1 MLKQLYISG
10 GKLVEDN
17 GGTDAAVQVYIA
29 PDETEKKYLVEQLK
43 IDEHTLTSSLDPD
56 ELSRL
61 EFEPDHLAM
70 IIKRP
75 KHYTAEDNFLFKVS
89 SIGAFLFKDKLVVVV
104 AEEEPLFE
112 GKPFIKVHSVQ
123 DIMLK
128 LIYRAIVHFVEHL
141 KGINMMAASIE
152 HQINM
157 AMENKLLLN
166 LFTLEKS
173 LVYYLNAINSNAI
186 LIERLKNNAVKIGL
200 TQENLEFLDDV
211 IIENNQ
217 CREQAQIYSTV
228 LAGLMDARV
237 SIVSNNLNV
246 RMKTLTIVTIAIM
259 LPTLVV
265 SIFSMNVN
273 IPFDQEN
280 PASFW
285 IITGIATAAA
295 SMCRSPCMAQT
306 LVALDSVTPVANLL

>member
-1 MLKQLYISG
+1 MLRQFHISG
-10 GKLVEDN
+10 GKLVED
-17 GGTDAAVQVYIA
+17 GSGSDAPVQVYIA

-43 IDEHTLTSSLDPD
+43 IDEHTLNSSLDPD

-61 EFEPDHLAM
+61 EFEPDHLAI

-75 KHYTAEDNFLFKVS
+75 KHYTAEDNFLFRVS
-89 SIGAFLFKDKLVVVV
+89 SIGVFLFKEKLVIVV

-112 GKPFIKVHSVQ
+112 GKPFIRMQFVQ

-141 KGINMMAASIE
+141 KGINMMSASIE
-152 HQINM
+152 HQINL

-186 LIERLKNNAVKIGL
+186 LIERLKNNAAKIGF

-237 SIVSNNLNV
+237 SIISNNLNV
-246 RMKTLTIVTIAIM
+246 RMKTLTIGTIAIM
-259 LPTLVV
+259 LPTMVV
-265 SIFSMNVN
+265 SLFSMNVR
-273 IPFDQEN
+273 IPLSEYHH
-280 PASFW
+280 AFW
-285 IITGIATAAA
+285 IISALATLSTVLFGI
-295 SMCRSPCMAQT
+295 
-306 LVALDSVTPVANLL
+306 LVWRRRW

>member
-1 MLKQLYISG
+1 MLKQIYISG

-17 GGTDAAVQVYIA
+17 GGSDAAVQVYIA
-29 PDETEKKYLVEQLK
+29 PDDAEKKYLVEQLK
-43 IDEHTLTSSLDPD
+43 IDEHTLASSLDPD

-89 SIGAFLFKDKLVVVV
+89 SIGAFLFKDTLVVVV
-104 AEEEPLFE
+104 AEEAPLFE
-112 GKPFIKVHSVQ
+112 GKPFIRVQSVQ

-186 LIERLKNNAVKIGL
+186 LIERLKNSAVKIGL

-237 SIVSNNLNV
+237 SIISNNLNV

-259 LPTLVV
+259 LPTMVV
-265 SIFSMNVN
+265 SLFSMNVR
-273 IPFDQEN
+273 IPLSGHHN
-280 PASFW
+280 AFW
-285 IITGIATAAA
+285 IIAALA
-295 SMCRSPCMAQT
+295 ALSTT
-306 LVALDSVTPVANLL
+306 LFGFLVWRRRW

>member
-1 MLKQLYISG
+1 MLKQIYISG

-17 GGTDAAVQVYIA
+17 GGSDAAVQVYIA
-29 PDETEKKYLVEQLK
+29 PDEAEKKYLVEQLK
-43 IDEHTLTSSLDPD
+43 IDEHTLNSSLDPD

-61 EFEPDHLAM
+61 EFEPDHLAI

-75 KHYTAEDNFLFKVS
+75 KHYSAEDNFLFKVS

-104 AEEEPLFE
+104 AEEAPLFE
-112 GKPFIKVHSVQ
+112 GKPFIKVQSVQ

-186 LIERLKNNAVKIGL
+186 LIERLKNNAVKVAL

-265 SIFSMNVN
+265 SIFSMNVK
-273 IPFDQEN
+273 IPLSDHPHAFL
-280 PASFW
+280 
-285 IITGIATAAA
+285 IITGIAAAA
-295 SMCRSPCMAQT
+295 AA
-306 LVALDSVTPVANLL
+306 LVGLLVWRKRW